1 MIIKHKPAKTFDKIA
16 MDIVGPFNTTKSS
29 NKYILSIQDQL
40 FKFIILSCL
49 KYQTAESVLNA
60 FIKNFIFI
68 FGSPKIVLTDRG
80 AISQVNL

>member
-16 MDIVGPFNTTKSS
+16 MDIVGPFNTTKS
-29 NKYILSIQDQL
+29 SIQDQL